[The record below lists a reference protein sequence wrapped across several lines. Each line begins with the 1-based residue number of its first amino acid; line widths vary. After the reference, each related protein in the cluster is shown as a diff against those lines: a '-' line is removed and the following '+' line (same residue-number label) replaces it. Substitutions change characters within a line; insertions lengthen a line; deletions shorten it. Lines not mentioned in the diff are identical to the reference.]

1 MALDYVVD
9 VPVDTL
15 IVTADPTQ
23 PAILTNT
30 SGIDAGVHQGTIP
43 AGNAMIEYMQRH
55 AGDIFI
61 SEMNM
66 KFQEDAQ
73 RLLSANEKVAQAQS
87 TLTDAKAAFDQAQQS
102 GTPQQIVQSKLNYL
116 NAQNSLYQARNEMRE
131 VSTQMMSQQ
140 ILYNNGLIGFSI
152 VPEGDTEGSLNA
164 KSQNY
169 QTQTNQLK
177 QTTSQESG
185 YIGQVNASIN
195 QTSQDQQAING
206 GAVLDGYKNNQQL
219 AIESAMGQINQA
231 GEKISQHAGTKAG
244 ELARRLA
251 SNVRGD
257 RISNH
262 DEALAMFEK
271 IKNQPKL
278 NLNQADRNAISAAFD
293 AVDMQALSDNL
304 NALGKTFGL
313 AEKGFTA
320 KSLYDSAKTGYVTGD
335 WQPLMLQIESMAIS
349 GVAGAFTYSFTTSVL
364 MGTAAIVGVTLPVT
378 TAVIVAAL
386 AAGFVAAYF
395 DPESANELN
404 NSIIPSLY

>member
-1 MALDYVVD
+1 MALDYVID

-30 SGIDAGVHQGTIP
+30 SGVDTAIQQGSYP
-43 AGNAMIEYMQRH
+43 ASNAMVEYMQKH
-55 AGDIFI
+55 AGDIFV

-66 KFQEDAQ
+66 GFQEDAQ
-73 RLLSANEKVAQAQS
+73 RLLAANTKVSQAQS

-102 GTPQQIVQSKLNYL
+102 GTPQEIAQSKLNYL
-116 NAQNSLYQARNEMRE
+116 NAQNSLYQARNEMRQ

-152 VPEGDTEGSLNA
+152 VPEGDSEQSLNA
-164 KSQNY
+164 RSQNY
-169 QTQTNQLK
+169 QTQIDQL
-177 QTTSQESG
+177 QQATSQEAG
-185 YIGQVNASIN
+185 YISQVSASIN

-206 GAVLDGYKNNQQL
+206 GAVLDGYKNNQQI
-219 AIESAMGQINQA
+219 AIESAMGQISQA
-231 GEKISQHAGTKAG
+231 GEKISQHAGDKAG

-262 DEALAMFEK
+262 EEALAMFEK
-271 IKNQPKL
+271 TKNQPKL
-278 NLNQADRNAISAAFD
+278 NLSQADRNAISAAYD

-313 AEKGFTA
+313 ADKGFTA
-320 KSLYDSAKTGYVTGD
+320 KSLYESAKTGYATGD
-335 WQPLMLQIESMAIS
+335 WQPLMLQIESIAIS

-395 DPESANELN
+395 DPEFANELN
-404 NSIIPSLY
+404 NSLIPSLY